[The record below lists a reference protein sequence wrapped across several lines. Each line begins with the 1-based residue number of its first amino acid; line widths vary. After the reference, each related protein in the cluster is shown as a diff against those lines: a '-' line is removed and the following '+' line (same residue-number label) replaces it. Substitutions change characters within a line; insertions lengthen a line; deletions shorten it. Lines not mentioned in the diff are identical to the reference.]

1 MNSGL
6 DHFVVGTINTCIY
19 FHAVRLKTMATFTR
33 KEIAEGIE
41 RLGQLAVESG
51 IKIELI
57 LVGGA
62 LMVLRFRAR
71 ESTRD
76 VDVAIVAPAEVQKV
90 RELARAV
97 ATEHSWPEDWL
108 NDGAKGYL
116 IGLSS
121 GPIVLSAPG
130 IEVRS
135 PDTAQLLAM
144 KLSAW
149 RDDVDINDAARLLE
163 EIEGGRDEIWREV
176 ERYLIP
182 GNELKAQYAYAD
194 LWEAQRGKN

>member
-1 MNSGL
+1 
-6 DHFVVGTINTCIY
+6 
-19 FHAVRLKTMATFTR
+19 MAIFTR

-51 IKIELI
+51 IQIELI

-76 VDVAIVAPAEVQKV
+76 VDVAILAPADAQRV
-90 RELARAV
+90 RDLARRV
-97 ATEHSWPEDWL
+97 AKEHGWPDDWL

-121 GPIVLSAPG
+121 GPVVLSAPG
-130 IEVRS
+130 IEVHS

-149 RDDVDINDAARLLE
+149 RDDVDVNDASRLLE
-163 EIEGGRDEIWREV
+163 EIEGERNEIWQRV
-176 ERYLIP
+176 EPYLIP
-182 GNELKAQYAYAD
+182 GNELKAQYAFAD
-194 LWEAQRGKN
+194 LWELERDKN

>member
-1 MNSGL
+1 
-6 DHFVVGTINTCIY
+6 
-19 FHAVRLKTMATFTR
+19 MATFTR

-51 IKIELI
+51 MKIELI

-76 VDVAIVAPAEVQKV
+76 VDVAILAPADAQRV
-90 RELARAV
+90 RELARRV
-97 ATEHSWPEDWL
+97 AAERGWPEDWL

-116 IGLSS
+116 VGLSS
-121 GPIVLSAPG
+121 GPVVLSAPG

-149 RDDVDINDAARLLE
+149 RDDVDIDDASRLLE
-163 EIEGGRDEIWREV
+163 EINGGHDEIWGKV
-176 ERYLIP
+176 EPYLIP
-182 GNELKAQYAYAD
+182 GNELKARYAFND
-194 LWEAQRGKN
+194 LWEVRRGKN

>member
-1 MNSGL
+1 
-6 DHFVVGTINTCIY
+6 
-19 FHAVRLKTMATFTR
+19 MATFTR
-33 KEIAEGIE
+33 KEIAEGIQ
-41 RLGQLAVESG
+41 RLGLLAVESG
-51 IKIELI
+51 INIELVLI
-57 LVGGA
+57 GGA

-76 VDVAIVAPAEVQKV
+76 VDVVILAPGDAQKV
-90 RELARAV
+90 RELARRV
-97 ATEHSWPEDWL
+97 AEEYGWPEDWL

-121 GPIVLSAPG
+121 GPVVLSAPG

-149 RDDVDINDAARLLE
+149 RDDVDIADASRLLD
-163 EIEGGRDEIWREV
+163 EIKGNRDEIWQEV
-176 ERYLIP
+176 EPYLIP

-194 LWEAQRGKN
+194 LWEHQRGKN

>member
-1 MNSGL
+1 
-6 DHFVVGTINTCIY
+6 
-19 FHAVRLKTMATFTR
+19 MATFTR

-51 IKIELI
+51 IQIELV

-76 VDVAIVAPAEVQKV
+76 VDVAILAPVEAHRV
-90 RELARAV
+90 RELAGMV
-97 ATEHSWPEDWL
+97 AAERGWPDDWL

-116 IGLSS
+116 IGVSS

-135 PDTAQLLAM
+135 PATAQLLAM

-149 RDDVDINDAARLLE
+149 RDDVDITDASRLLE
-163 EIEGGRDEIWREV
+163 EMKGSRDEVWREV
-176 ERYLIP
+176 EPYLIP
-182 GNELKAQYAYAD
+182 GSELKARYAYAD
-194 LWEAQRGKN
+194 LWEGRRGKN

>member
-1 MNSGL
+1 
-6 DHFVVGTINTCIY
+6 
-19 FHAVRLKTMATFTR
+19 MATFTR
-33 KEIAEGIE
+33 NEIAEGLE
-41 RLGQLAVESG
+41 RLGRLAVDSG
-51 IKIELI
+51 INIELVLI
-57 LVGGA
+57 GGA
-62 LMVLRFRAR
+62 LMVLRFGAR

-76 VDVAIVAPAEVQKV
+76 VDVAILAPAEAQRV
-90 RELARAV
+90 RELAHVV
-97 ATEHSWPEDWL
+97 AAEQGWPNDWL

-121 GPIVLSAPG
+121 GPVVLSAPG

-149 RDDVDINDAARLLE
+149 RDDIDIADATRLLE
-163 EIEGGRDEIWREV
+163 EMSGDRDGIWREI
-176 ERYLIP
+176 EQYLVP

-194 LWEAQRGKN
+194 LWEASHDKH

>member
-19 FHAVRLKTMATFTR
+19 FHAVRFKTMATFTR

-41 RLGQLAVESG
+41 RLGQLAFESG

-76 VDVAIVAPAEVQKV
+76 VDVAIVAPTEVQKV

-97 ATEHSWPEDWL
+97 ATEHGWPEDWL

-135 PDTAQLLAM
+135 PGTAQLLAM

-194 LWEAQRGKN
+194 LWELRHGKN

>member
-1 MNSGL
+1 
-6 DHFVVGTINTCIY
+6 
-19 FHAVRLKTMATFTR
+19 MATFTR

-41 RLGQLAVESG
+41 RLGQLAVETG
-51 IKIELI
+51 IKIELL

-76 VDVAIVAPAEVQKV
+76 VDVAILAPTDAQKV
-90 RELARAV
+90 RELARRV
-97 ATEHSWPEDWL
+97 ADENGWPEDWL

-121 GPIVLSAPG
+121 GPVVLSTPG

-135 PDTAQLLAM
+135 PETAQLLAM

-149 RDDVDINDAARLLE
+149 RDDLDINDASRLLE
-163 EIEGGRDEIWREV
+163 EIQGGRNEIWREV
-176 ERYLIP
+176 ERYLTP

-194 LWEAQRGKN
+194 LWEQQHGKN